1 MNYNIYALNNKTL
14 FDICVVVPSRAYL
27 YGVKSKK
34 KKKKKLFSIVYQ
46 HVHVT
51 EHATERS
58 KAAKALKTCRNYSNI
73 RVETK

>member
-1 MNYNIYALNNKTL
+1 MRSCA
-14 FDICVVVPSRAYL
+14 
-27 YGVKSKK
+27 KSCILVWRQKQ

>member
-1 MNYNIYALNNKTL
+1 MRSCA
-14 FDICVVVPSRAYL
+14 
-27 YGVKSKK
+27 KSCILVWRQKQE
-34 KKKKKLFSIVYQ
+34 KLSAIVYQ

-58 KAAKALKTCRNYSNI
+58 KAAKALKTCRNYKNI

>member
-14 FDICVVVPSRAYL
+14 FDICVVVQSRAYL
-27 YGVKSKK
+27 YGVKT
-34 KKKKKLFSIVYQ
+34 KKKLFSIVYQ

>member
-1 MNYNIYALNNKTL
+1 MA
-14 FDICVVVPSRAYL
+14 
-27 YGVKSKK
+27 SKAK

>member
-34 KKKKKLFSIVYQ
+34 KKPFTIVYQ

>member
-27 YGVKSKK
+27 YGVKT
-34 KKKKKLFSIVYQ
+34 KKKLFSIVYQ

>member
-27 YGVKSKK
+27 YGVKT
-34 KKKKKLFSIVYQ
+34 KKKKLFSIVYQ

>member
-34 KKKKKLFSIVYQ
+34 KKK
-46 HVHVT
+46 
-51 EHATERS
+51 
-58 KAAKALKTCRNYSNI
+58 RNLTICNDVNGTGGIMLS
-73 RVETK
+73 

>member
-27 YGVKSKK
+27 YGVNS

>member
-1 MNYNIYALNNKTL
+1 MA
-14 FDICVVVPSRAYL
+14 
-27 YGVKSKK
+27 SKP
-34 KKKKKLFSIVYQ
+34 KKKKLFSIVYQ

-58 KAAKALKTCRNYSNI
+58 KAAKALKTCRNYINI

>member
-27 YGVKSKK
+27 YGVKT

-58 KAAKALKTCRNYSNI
+58 KAAKALKTCRNYINI